1 MLIAGYGFLSVGAAV
16 SCYFAFA
23 WLGTET
29 RRSVVIS
36 LLAGILCGLSACLN
50 MGMRMSGIV
59 CFLFLAVFIPIVLEP
74 KGTWIDIAAA
84 LSIAYAQFGM
94 LQVTAGTI
102 LSIDF
107 LSLFFRVMLVIL
119 GILTAYGICGRMSA
133 EFPGTGW
140 KEYFTEQKNTAG
152 GGKEGSADRLMVQL
166 GIYFA
171 VYGICLIIP
180 AVTGIYTVPVMCL
193 EWFAFFG
200 GLKLLNLMIAN
211 RKEKMT
217 VLTEKQYRDDMQ
229 TYMSVIRS
237 QRHDYNFHVQ
247 TLHGLLLRKDYDTCE
262 KYLNELLKDSIE
274 MNQILPLQ
282 DAAVSALI
290 LSFKNKAAQSGIPME
305 ISIENDLSQV
315 ATNVYET
322 NKVIG
327 NLLQN
332 AIDETEMI
340 PDKSY
345 GIKLSILKRGEFCII
360 NVSNRAGRLNPM
372 SSYQAGRSS
381 KEGHEGIGIASIQ
394 ALAAKYGGVVY
405 SRMEGDI
412 IFFVA
417 KLPLQLYKEEKS

>member
-1 MLIAGYGFLSVGAAV
+1 
-16 SCYFAFA
+16 
-23 WLGTET
+23 
-29 RRSVVIS
+29 
-36 LLAGILCGLSACLN
+36 
-50 MGMRMSGIV
+50 
-59 CFLFLAVFIPIVLEP
+59 
-74 KGTWIDIAAA
+74 
-84 LSIAYAQFGM
+84 
-94 LQVTAGTI
+94 
-102 LSIDF
+102 
-107 LSLFFRVMLVIL
+107 
-119 GILTAYGICGRMSA
+119 
-133 EFPGTGW
+133 
-140 KEYFTEQKNTAG
+140 
-152 GGKEGSADRLMVQL
+152 
-166 GIYFA
+166 
-171 VYGICLIIP
+171 
-180 AVTGIYTVPVMCL
+180 
-193 EWFAFFG
+193 
-200 GLKLLNLMIAN
+200 
-211 RKEKMT
+211 
-217 VLTEKQYRDDMQ
+217 
-229 TYMSVIRS
+229 
-237 QRHDYNFHVQ
+237 
-247 TLHGLLLRKDYDTCE
+247 
-262 KYLNELLKDSIE
+262 

>member
-1 MLIAGYGFLSVGAAV
+1 MLTAGYVFLSVGAAL

-23 WLGTET
+23 WLGTER
-29 RRSVVIS
+29 RRSVILS
-36 LLAGILCGLSACLN
+36 LLAGVFCGLSACLN
-50 MGMRMSGIV
+50 MDVRMSGIISL
-59 CFLFLAVFIPIVLEP
+59 LFLAVFIPIVLEP

-84 LSIAYAQFGM
+84 LSIVYAQFGM

-102 LSIDF
+102 FSIDF
-107 LSLFFRVMLVIL
+107 LSLFFRAMLIVL
-119 GILTAYGICGRMSA
+119 GILTVYGICSKMSA
-133 EFPGTGW
+133 EFPGRGW
-140 KEYFTEQKNTAG
+140 KDYFSEQRNAAG
-152 GGKEGSADRLMVQL
+152 EGKTGDVNNLMAEL

-171 VYGICLIIP
+171 VYGICLMIP

-193 EWFAFFG
+193 EWFAFFS
-200 GLKLLNLMIAN
+200 GLKLLNLIIAN

-217 VLTEKQYRDDMQ
+217 VLTEKQYRDVMQ

-247 TLHGLLLRKDYDTCE
+247 TLHGLLLRKDYDACK

-290 LSFKNKAAQSGIPME
+290 LSFKNKAAQSGIRMD
-305 ISIENDLSQV
+305 ILIENDLSQI

-360 NVSNRAGRLNPM
+360 NVSNRAGRFNPM
-372 SSYQAGRSS
+372 GAYQVGHSS
-381 KEGHEGIGIASIQ
+381 KDGHEGIGIASIQ
-394 ALAAKYGGVVY
+394 ALAARYGGVVY